1 MQNKTLEELEVELTI
16 LEKELEQK
24 KKAIEDDLKVLKQK
38 EAEVTELRNN
48 LKFKDFDEIM
58 KKYYT
63 HKLPEFVGGD
73 LTCLYNYWYNKKDED
88 NMRKLFKYAEMDRY
102 RTYDV
107 AALLWEYGCAQN
119 WLEKRDISE
128 KTIKGLSFW
137 LDLQF
142 PQYLNKQE
150 FQEVTIKNIT
160 DITEEEREDVIEYMR
175 LFYNIICDS
184 CECDW

>member
-1 MQNKTLEELEVELTI
+1 MQNLEELEAELNI

-24 KKAIEDDLKVLKQK
+24 KKAVEDDLKVLKQK
-38 EAEVTELRNN
+38 EAEVIQLRND

-73 LTCLYNYWYNKKDED
+73 LTCLYNYWNNKNDED
-88 NMRKLFKYAEMDRY
+88 NMRKLFKYAEMDKY
-102 RTYDV
+102 RTYEV
-107 AALLWEYGCAQN
+107 AELLWEYECAQN
-119 WLEKRDISE
+119 WLENRDISE

-137 LDLQF
+137 HELQF
-142 PQYLNKQE
+142 PEYLNEKE

-160 DITEEEREDVIEYMR
+160 DIPEEEREDVLEYMR

-184 CECDW
+184 CECNW

>member
-1 MQNKTLEELEVELTI
+1 MKNLEELEAELNI

-24 KKAIEDDLKVLKQK
+24 KKAIEDDLKILKEK
-38 EAEVTELRNN
+38 EAEVTQLRND

-63 HKLPEFVGGD
+63 HKLPEFAGGD
-73 LTCLYNYWYNKKDED
+73 LTCLYNYWNNKKDEY
-88 NMRKLFKYAEMDRY
+88 NMRDLFDYAEMDRY
-102 RTYDV
+102 ITYDV
-107 AALLWEYGCAQN
+107 AELLWESGCAEH
-119 WLEKRDISE
+119 WLEKRDVFE

-137 LDLQF
+137 NDLQF
-142 PQYLNKQE
+142 PQYLNNQE

-160 DITEEEREDVIEYMR
+160 DIPEEEREDVLEYMR
-175 LFYNIICDS
+175 LFYNIICNS

>member
-1 MQNKTLEELEVELTI
+1 MKTLEELEADLII

-24 KKAIEDDLKVLKQK
+24 KKAIEDDLKILKEK
-38 EAEVTELRNN
+38 EADINELRNN
-48 LKFKDFDEIM
+48 SKFKDFDETM

-63 HKLPEFVGGD
+63 HKLPEFAGGD
-73 LTCLYNYWYNKKDED
+73 LTCLYNYWNNKKDED

-107 AALLWEYGCAQN
+107 AELLWEIGGAEH
-119 WLEKRDISE
+119 WLEKRNVSE
-128 KTIKGLSFW
+128 KTIEGLRFW
-137 LDLQF
+137 YALQF
-142 PQYLNKQE
+142 PQYLNIQE

-160 DITEEEREDVIEYMR
+160 DIPEEEREDVLEYMR